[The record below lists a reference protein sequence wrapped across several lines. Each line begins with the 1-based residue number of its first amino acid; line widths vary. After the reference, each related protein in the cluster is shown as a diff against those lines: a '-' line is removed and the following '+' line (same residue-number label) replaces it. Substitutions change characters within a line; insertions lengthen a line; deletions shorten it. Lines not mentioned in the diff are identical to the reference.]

1 MHSDSASAFGLLAG
15 TLLIAAA
22 GPAAARP
29 DIYARSQHIRRQN
42 AQDCLEDLEDILD
55 NAPTTSMSWAATA
68 CDYTSTLSGAELT
81 ATYASF
87 RNRMS
92 SWYTDD
98 LDDITKLEAS
108 CTQYAPLFSQIRYC
122 YVTGPVPTVAT
133 STTAAAASSSASSSL
148 SSSSTPTAVLSTMTS
163 TSTGGG
169 VSTATV
175 TTTATPDRGSG
186 LGDGAK
192 AGLAIGIV
200 IAALLFMFLG
210 YKVFMKHREKRLD
223 AAAAAAAAATTTNGN
238 GGPEMGGAA
247 AAGTMGAASG
257 AGAAAAAAKSRDEGD
272 SVHAYKSE
280 LGGQSRPM
288 YELDPSSISELDP
301 GAAVAVP
308 RTTGVH
314 RHFAEL
320 GPTHISELPAD
331 NYDPTLHANN
341 PPSTSSPPPPAYV
354 SPVTETGGTH
364 STLYSGVSPVSPES
378 EAARSRH
385 GLGIS
390 ESGGGGSPAAD
401 GHAEATPAGWTGRN
415 TVQLGFGRG
424 WMPKTG

>member
-1 MHSDSASAFGLLAG
+1 MRSHSASAFGLLAG
-15 TLLIAAA
+15 MLLAAA

-29 DIYARSQHIRRQN
+29 DIYARSQQIRRQN

-55 NAPTTSMSWAATA
+55 NAPTTSMSWGATA

-108 CTQYAPLFSQIRYC
+108 CTQYASLFSQIRYC

-133 STTAAAASSSASSSL
+133 STTA
-148 SSSSTPTAVLSTMTS
+148 SSTAVTRTTTS
-163 TSTGGG
+163 TGTGGG

-175 TTTATPDRGSG
+175 TTTATPDGGSG
-186 LGDGAK
+186 LDDGAK
-192 AGLAIGIV
+192 AGLAIGII
-200 IAALLFMFLG
+200 IAVLLLMFLG
-210 YKVFMKHREKRLD
+210 YKVFMKYREKRLD
-223 AAAAAAAAATTTNGN
+223 AAAAAAAAATTNGN
-238 GGPEMGGAA
+238 VGPEMGGAA
-247 AAGTMGAASG
+247 AAGAMGAASG
-257 AGAAAAAAKSRDEGD
+257 GAAAAAALAAAKSRDEGN

-320 GPTHISELPAD
+320 DPTQISELPAD
-331 NYDPTLHANN
+331 NYDPTLNANSS
-341 PPSTSSPPPPAYV
+341 STSSPPPAYV
-354 SPVTETGGTH
+354 SPVTDTGTNG
-364 STLYSGVSPVSPES
+364 TLYSVVSPVSPDS
-378 EAARSRH
+378 EAARSRQ

-390 ESGGGGSPAAD
+390 TISEAEGSPGAD
-401 GHAEATPAGWTGRN
+401 GHAEATPAGWTSQN
-415 TVQLGFGRG
+415 TVQQGFGRG